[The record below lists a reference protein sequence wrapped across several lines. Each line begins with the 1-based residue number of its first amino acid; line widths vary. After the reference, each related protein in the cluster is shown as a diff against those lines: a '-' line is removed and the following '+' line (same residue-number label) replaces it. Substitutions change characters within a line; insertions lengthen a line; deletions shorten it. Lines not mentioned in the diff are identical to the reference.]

1 MQIKQGL
8 LDLEPVQALL
18 KAHLQDMQAH
28 SPPQSVHAFDDRA
41 LHMPEVTFV
50 SAWQG
55 DELLGCGAL
64 HRLDDTH
71 GELKSMRT
79 APVHLR
85 KGVAGFIL
93 DALVNLARES
103 GLKRLSLETGTP
115 AAFDAARAFYT
126 KHGFQPCAAFANYPA
141 NDPYSTFMT
150 REI

>member
-8 LDLEPVQALL
+8 LDSEPVQALL

-28 SPPQSVHAFDDRA
+28 SPPESVHAFDNTA
-41 LHMPEVTFV
+41 LRRPEVTFI
-50 SAWQG
+50 SAWQA
-55 DELLGCGAL
+55 DTLLGCGAL
-64 HRLDDTH
+64 HRLDECH

-79 APVHLR
+79 VPGHLR
-85 KGVAGFIL
+85 KGVAAFIL
-93 DALVNLARES
+93 EALINLARES

-126 KHGFQPCAAFANYPA
+126 KHGFQPCAAFADYPA